1 MANDEIC
8 ITRKIEVHLHLYSD
22 DEVGHARRKEEY
34 GIWNAINDNL
44 FKVANLIATHQFF
57 NDAYEFRAKTH
68 SPQYT
73 KIEKDLN
80 NSQKLKLTQEQVRE
94 LKKEKS
100 KLDKEIEEQMKTFLH
115 GSRQN
120 STYMEKFPDVF
131 TIGKV
136 GGLHSDYKLIRS
148 YGDTPFNLMKF

>member
-8 ITRKIEVHLHLYSD
+8 ITRKIEVHLHLHSD
-22 DEVGHARRKEEY
+22 DEEGRARRKKDYET
-34 GIWNAINDNL
+34 WNTINDNL
-44 FKVANLIATHQFF
+44 FKVANFIATHQFF
-57 NDAYEFRAKTH
+57 NDAYEFRAKIH

-73 KIEKDLN
+73 KIENDLK

-100 KLDKEIEEQMKTFLH
+100 KLDKEIKEQRKTFLQC
-115 GSRQN
+115 SRQN

-131 TIGKV
+131 TIGK
-136 GGLHSDYKLIRS
+136 LEDYILII
-148 YGDTPFNLMKF
+148 N